1 MNEEKRIEI
10 SIDNDVVHWTGYN
23 CFEIDAKNLI
33 PKSKINRITG
43 YDDGF
48 LTIEFTDRSWATLNY
63 PNNLD
68 DLAKEIKSAL
78 LQYKGWKRE
87 CLSTSRIK
95 RIMDCLMD
103 CLENIKKSRRIQSTH
118 PNMRHR
124 VLKSAI

>member
-10 SIDNDVVHWTGYN
+10 SINNDVVNWTGYN

-68 DLAKEIKSAL
+68 DLANEIESAL

-87 CLSTSRIK
+87 CLSTNRIK
-95 RIMDCLMD
+95 RIMMGLKDY
-103 CLENIKKSRRIQSTH
+103 LENIKKARRIQNIH